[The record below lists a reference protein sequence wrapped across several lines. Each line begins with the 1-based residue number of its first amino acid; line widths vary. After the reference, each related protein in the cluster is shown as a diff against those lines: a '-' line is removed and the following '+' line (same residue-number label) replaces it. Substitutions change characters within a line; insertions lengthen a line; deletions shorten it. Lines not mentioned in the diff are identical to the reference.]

1 MGRLGEDGHKGI
13 DKSVSINESNKKGE
27 KHRNDD
33 QLVKQSLDSD
43 DDVKFGIAKTKYV
56 IFSDIDDTLYTN
68 TFMTKKINHTHD
80 LIQRIE
86 NKHVVFI
93 SARPEVSLLR
103 YLTRWRL
110 TKDFTDFTLLM
121 GSIVTVC
128 WYIFLYILYLLT
140 FKKISYPLRK
150 AQEYIGTKK
159 IHKFREYLQNNHI
172 TLFSKEHMNC
182 IIFMG
187 DNLQG
192 DEYIGE
198 YIVTNMNNYVVYD
211 EIKYPTMCIVLIRDA
226 AKKYTFLPQT
236 NVQFAP
242 LDDSTIFPHQPDNQ
256 DQDKNRL
263 EDQDNIH
270 IHTDQNEDSNQGIIR
285 RYNNYKNMF
294 ITGLECNILDILIV
308 IKRRINA
315 ELDMMTKTNNQNS
328 RSTKE
333 DGKN

>member
-1 MGRLGEDGHKGI
+1 MSKLEDSRQD
-13 DKSVSINESNKKGE
+13 DKQKNNDNK
-27 KHRNDD
+27 
-33 QLVKQSLDSD
+33 SD
-43 DDVKFGIAKTKYV
+43 ISKTKYI

-68 TFMTKKINHTHD
+68 TIMTKKINHAHD

-110 TKDFTDFTLLM
+110 TKEFTDFTLLM

-128 WYIFLYILYLLT
+128 WYIFLCILHLLT
-140 FKKISYPLRK
+140 FKKISYPFRK

-159 IHKFREYLQNNHI
+159 IHKFREYLQNNHT
-172 TLFSKEHMNC
+172 TLFSKEYMNC

-198 YIVTNMNNYVVYD
+198 YIITNMNNYVVYD
-211 EIKYPTMCIVLIRDA
+211 EIKYSTMCIVLIRDA
-226 AKKYTFLPQT
+226 AKIYTFPPKN

-242 LDDSTIFPHQPDNQ
+242 LNDSVISSHEQP
-256 DQDKNRL
+256 
-263 EDQDNIH
+263 IH
-270 IHTDQNEDSNQGIIR
+270 EQSINDSDHGIVR

-294 ITGLECNILDILIV
+294 ITGLECNILDILSI
-308 IKRRINA
+308 IKRRIHV
-315 ELDMMTKTNNQNS
+315 ELGVINKTKNTIPITS
-328 RSTKE
+328 HE
-333 DGKN
+333 I